1 MAYRDLRDFMAQ
13 LEATGDL
20 RRVAEP
26 VSPHLEMTALS
37 DRVLRAGGPALLFT
51 QPTGHRMPVL
61 TNLFG
66 TTARVARAM
75 GVADLRGVRAL
86 GELLATLK
94 EPEAPKGLKDMLG
107 MGQLLKTLWNMAPHT
122 VARGAPCQQ
131 EVWEGPDVDL
141 ARLPVQHCWPG
152 DVAPLITWGLTIT
165 RGPRKARQNLGIY
178 RQQVLSRNQVIV
190 RWLAHRGGAQHYARH
205 RKAGKREPLPAAV
218 VLGADPGTILAAV
231 TPVPDTLSEYQFAG
245 LMRGAKAELV
255 PCKTVPLMIPA
266 QHLHAVDAQVEIVLG
281 RIRRALGHH
290 QPPCDQGR
298 RFAGPAGLD
307 RQLCQVDV
315 VALEND
321 LMHRGLLHHL
331 WPHAHDRLGQRQH
344 VHRILESARRGGVLQ
359 EGQQFAHLAQLAGGG
374 AFLALQGDAH
384 GHPLHG
390 AEQVDQAG
398 HGRALAVGADDV
410 FEQHRRAAALQQAAL
425 DLGHLEV
432 AGHRLGDPDQ
442 FARGLQ
448 LDQELAQRS
457 VCHGGGLPG
466 AAEPV

>member
-66 TTARVARAM
+66 TTDRVARAM

-94 EPEAPKGLKDMLG
+94 EPEAPKGFKDMLG

-131 EVWEGPDVDL
+131 EVWEGPDVHLD
-141 ARLPVQHCWPG
+141 RLPVQHCWPD

-190 RWLAHRGGAQHYARH
+190 RWLAHRGGALDFADHCATHPGQPY
-205 RKAGKREPLPAAV
+205 PVAV
-218 VLGADPGTILAAV
+218 ALGADPATLLGAV
-231 TPVPDTLSEYQFAG
+231 TPVPDALSEYQFAG
-245 LMRGAKAELV
+245 LLRGARTEVTPALG
-255 PCKTVPLMIPA
+255 VPLQA
-266 QHLHAVDAQVEIVLG
+266 VSYTHLTLPTN
-281 RIRRALGHH
+281 R
-290 QPPCDQGR
+290 
-298 RFAGPAGLD
+298 
-307 RQLCQVDV
+307 
-315 VALEND
+315 
-321 LMHRGLLHHL
+321 
-331 WPHAHDRLGQRQH
+331 
-344 VHRILESARRGGVLQ
+344 
-359 EGQQFAHLAQLAGGG
+359 
-374 AFLALQGDAH
+374 
-384 GHPLHG
+384 
-390 AEQVDQAG
+390 
-398 HGRALAVGADDV
+398 
-410 FEQHRRAAALQQAAL
+410 
-425 DLGHLEV
+425 EV
-432 AGHRLGDPDQ
+432 
-442 FARGLQ
+442 
-448 LDQELAQRS
+448 
-457 VCHGGGLPG
+457 
-466 AAEPV
+466 